1 MASEVKNRI
10 WKSGL
15 GIIFLR
21 ALCLFNDLYNKI
33 NNIEIYCTM
42 KNGKKIC
49 NITIEKPDKKVFV
62 KFPKLV
68 ELYKLMFNETPENL
82 HDAKVDALVCLRC
95 FLKME
100 LNVDIDILSLHRR

>member
-1 MASEVKNRI
+1 
-10 WKSGL
+10 
-15 GIIFLR
+15 
-21 ALCLFNDLYNKI
+21 
-33 NNIEIYCTM
+33 M